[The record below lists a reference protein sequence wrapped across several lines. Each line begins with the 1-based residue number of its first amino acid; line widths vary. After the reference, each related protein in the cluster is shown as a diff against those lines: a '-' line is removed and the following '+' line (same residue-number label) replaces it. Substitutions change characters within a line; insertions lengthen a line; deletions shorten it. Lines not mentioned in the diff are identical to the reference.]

1 MNNLSMLILLLLHKL
16 REIITFML
24 TMLSLLSYNNVSETR
39 KANKN
44 AEKSVSRLFYHNKLT
59 KSIKEEA
66 RKAVNTEKIREKMKQ
81 LGIKQKELAAAV
93 GVSEAMITN
102 ILKGFKEPSIK
113 VAKRIATEL
122 GCTLD
127 EITI

>member
-1 MNNLSMLILLLLHKL
+1 M
-16 REIITFML
+16 
-24 TMLSLLSYNNVSETR
+24 
-39 KANKN
+39 
-44 AEKSVSRLFYHNKLT
+44 
-59 KSIKEEA
+59 
-66 RKAVNTEKIREKMKQ
+66 NTEKMREKMKQ

-113 VAKRIATEL
+113 VAKRIAAEL

-127 EITI
+127 EITT